1 MVFPIIMWLS
11 NSLPKYLVEVKTLL
25 FLVSDLIKDGTDQ
38 GNNIESNSSFEA
50 AFKADISL

>member
-1 MVFPIIMWLS
+1 MFFPIIMWLS

-25 FLVSDLIKDGTDQ
+25 FLVSDLIKDGTDP

-50 AFKADISL
+50 ASEADISL

>member
-1 MVFPIIMWLS
+1 MWLS

-50 AFKADISL
+50 ASKADISL